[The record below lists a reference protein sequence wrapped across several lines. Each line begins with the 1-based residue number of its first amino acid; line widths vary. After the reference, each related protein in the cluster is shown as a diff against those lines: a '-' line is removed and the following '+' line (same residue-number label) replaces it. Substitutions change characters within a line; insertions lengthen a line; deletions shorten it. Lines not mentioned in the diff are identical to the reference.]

1 MNTDLHNLSR
11 MVSTSSGYLRFN
23 RSTGN
28 LQTNGGNFLSRLV
41 VWIRFKTSSTY
52 RSSIVDAKRRVI
64 ASMLSDSVHGDNF
77 RQKIEGLDRRRGF
90 FFNDKPLSARKVR
103 RFINDVTQGGNQA
116 LHRRSSEQKSNEDLS
131 RGLVDWVCGRGN
143 TIASG
148 EAFED
153 NLHAMLSE
161 KLQDEHGIEA
171 ADVNLKGIGDEVHR
185 AALSDR
191 EGMVSVTDGSQATAH
206 VNKAMSRILD
216 ERIADS
222 RATNQTKLY
231 KRLSVS
237 GLSDA
242 EMSEVNAEIAA
253 SKIATMDELDQH
265 VNRLVILK
273 VDGEFPQLLKQAQA
287 EKDFN
292 GVLAQLPELRAQL
305 KEELARQ
312 NDHRMLSVEQA
323 RSKAGDM
330 LSRWIES
337 KQQALE
343 AAQESQ
349 HTSIVDVLTQLALQE
364 PRARKEHIQSF
375 RQTIEQ
381 TLDEIY
387 KKNRSDYAALNV
399 SKTKLFAMLYKFD
412 RHGVLLNRLR
422 NSVKETQA
430 TSSPFDDDV
439 RQVADIKGVAQKY
452 IESVSKP
459 MTRSY
464 AKVLSLRTKVPD
476 HICQTMLDKVSK
488 GYVWEPKFISAAN
501 GMHIANLTKKDNE
514 GLYELLDSPQ
524 VARKR
529 IGNKEDFVSFS
540 LEDLLKSMLG
550 SKNAGNYKKRCQAID
565 RVVPDEVKIKLL
577 DELDRQLLMVQSRVM
592 DEEDANAL
600 FQRGAV
606 RFLRS
611 QNINFEAMTA
621 KQ

>member
-11 MVSTSSGYLRFN
+11 IVNTSSGYLRFN

-28 LQTNGGNFLSRLV
+28 LQTNGSNFLSRLV
-41 VWIRFKTSSTY
+41 VWIRFKTSSNY
-52 RSSIVDAKRRVI
+52 RSSIVDAKRQVM
-64 ASMLSDSVHGDNF
+64 ASMLSDSIHGDDF
-77 RQKIEGLDRRRGF
+77 RQKIEGLDRRHGF

-103 RFINDVTQGGNQA
+103 HFINDVTQGGNQA
-116 LHRRSSEQKSNEDLS
+116 PHRRSFGRKSNEDLS
-131 RGLVDWVCGRGN
+131 RGLVDWVCGRAN

-161 KLQDEHGIEA
+161 KLQNERGIEA
-171 ADVNLKGIGDEVHR
+171 ADVDLKGVGDEIHQ

-191 EGMVSVTDGSQATAH
+191 EGMMSVTDGSQATVH

-222 RATNQTKLY
+222 RAINQTKLY

-237 GLSDA
+237 GLFGA

-253 SKIATMDELDQH
+253 SKIATMDELDQR
-265 VNRLVILK
+265 VNRLVVLK

-287 EKDFN
+287 EKDFS
-292 GVLAQLPELRAQL
+292 GPLAQLSEVRAQL
-305 KEELARQ
+305 REELTRQ
-312 NDHRMLSVEQA
+312 TDHRMLSVEHA
-323 RSKAGDM
+323 RNKAGEM
-330 LSRWIES
+330 LNRWVES
-337 KQQALE
+337 KQQAFE

-349 HTSIVDVLTQLALQE
+349 HTSIVDVLTQLVLQE
-364 PRARKEHIQSF
+364 PRTRKEHIQSF

-381 TLDEIY
+381 TLNEIY
-387 KKNRSDYAALNV
+387 EKNRSDYEALNV
-399 SKTKLFAMLYKFD
+399 SKTKLFSMLYKFD
-412 RHGVLLNRLR
+412 RHSVLFDRLR
-422 NSVKETQA
+422 NSVRETQA
-430 TSSPFDDDV
+430 TSSLFENDV
-439 RQVADIKGVAQKY
+439 QQVADIRGVAQKY

-464 AKVLSLRTKVPD
+464 AKVLSLRTKIPD
-476 HICQTMLDKVSK
+476 HICRTMLEKVGK
-488 GYVWEPKFISAAN
+488 GYVWEPKFIAAAN
-501 GMHIANLTKKDNE
+501 GMHIANLTKKDNA

-529 IGNKEDFVSFS
+529 IGNREDFVSFS

-550 SKNAGNYKKRCQAID
+550 SKNADNYKKRRQAID
-565 RVVPDEVKIKLL
+565 RVVPDEIKIKLL
-577 DELDRQLLMVQSRVM
+577 NELDRQLLMVQSRVM

-606 RFLRS
+606 RFLRA

>member
-1 MNTDLHNLSR
+1 
-11 MVSTSSGYLRFN
+11 MVNTSSGYLRFN

-28 LQTNGGNFLSRLV
+28 LQTNGSNFLSRLV

-52 RSSIVDAKRRVI
+52 RSSIVDAKHRVI

-116 LHRRSSEQKSNEDLS
+116 PQCRSSERRSNGDLS
-131 RGLVDWVCGRGN
+131 KGLVDWVCGRGN

-206 VNKAMSRILD
+206 VNKAMSHILD
-216 ERIADS
+216 KRIADS

-253 SKIATMDELDQH
+253 SKIATMDELDQR

-292 GVLAQLPELRAQL
+292 GALAQLSEVRVQL

-330 LSRWIES
+330 LNRWIES

-349 HTSIVDVLTQLALQE
+349 HTSIVDVLTKLVLQE

-375 RQTIEQ
+375 RQTIEH

-387 KKNRSDYAALNV
+387 EKNRSDYAALNV

-412 RHGVLLNRLR
+412 RRSVLLNRLR